1 MLKPEIHVHE
11 DGDVVLSIEA
21 QHKLFGVSS
30 SYCTEES
37 GNYITISLHE
47 CSIEEIREF
56 AENLLK
62 EPKNRKPLLPL
73 IRYN

>member
-1 MLKPEIHVHE
+1 MLKAEMHTFE
-11 DGDVVLSIEA
+11 DGEIVLRIEA

-30 SYCTEES
+30 SYYTEEV

-62 EPKNRKPLLPL
+62 ETQK
-73 IRYN
+73 